1 MFGLGINRFL
11 ERVCS
16 QSVRLMIEITAITV
30 FESETRPFDVSVVD
44 LTDMED
50 LKFFVQ
56 EKHGSPVCEQLKQAF
71 VHLFSE
77 YRCN

>member
-1 MFGLGINRFL
+1 MFGLINRFL
-11 ERVCS
+11 EGVCS
-16 QSVRLMIEITAITV
+16 QSVLLMIEIAAITA
-30 FESETRPFDVSVVD
+30 FESETQLFDVSVVD

-56 EKHGSPVCEQLKQAF
+56 EKHGSPICEQLKQAF

-77 YRCN
+77 YKCN

>member
-1 MFGLGINRFL
+1 MKIA
-11 ERVCS
+11 
-16 QSVRLMIEITAITV
+16 AITV
-30 FESETRPFDVSVVD
+30 FESETQPFDVSVID
-44 LTDMED
+44 LMDMED

-56 EKHGSPVCEQLKQAF
+56 EKHGTPMCEQLKQAF